1 MSTYTEIALGLKRL
15 AEHLSADRLRGVK
28 HLMRSLVV
36 LHVNANLLEI
46 AVKFK
51 MIEFNV
57 LELKR
62 YRKYTVAKIPQ
73 KSTHSSIDYLNL
85 SRNKKKIKYANQFL

>member
-1 MSTYTEIALGLKRL
+1 MLEVVLYRNEYETSINVSTYTEVALGLERL
-15 AEHLSADRLRGVK
+15 AEHLSADHLRGVQ

-36 LHVNANLLEI
+36 LHVNVNILEI

-57 LELKR
+57 
-62 YRKYTVAKIPQ
+62 
-73 KSTHSSIDYLNL
+73 
-85 SRNKKKIKYANQFL
+85 

>member
-1 MSTYTEIALGLKRL
+1 MSTYTEIALGLERL
-15 AEHLSADRLRGVK
+15 AEHLSADRLRGVQ

-62 YRKYTVAKIPQ
+62 YRKCTVAEIPQ
-73 KSTHSSIDYLNL
+73 KSTHSSIDYLDL
-85 SRNKKKIKYANQFL
+85 SRKKKKIKYANQFL

>member
-1 MSTYTEIALGLKRL
+1 MSTYTEIALGLERL
-15 AEHLSADRLRGVK
+15 AEHLSADHLRGVQ

-62 YRKYTVAKIPQ
+62 YRKCTVAKIPQ

-85 SRNKKKIKYANQFL
+85 SRKKKKIKYANQFL